1 MRPTALCPD
10 PSAWRL
16 SWIALRPN
24 RIVLHL
30 DPLRKAASCPLCG
43 TPSVRVHSHYQR
55 IPRDLP
61 WGRWPVQLVV
71 YARRFFCDEPG
82 CGRRIFSE
90 PFPGVLPRYARQT
103 ERLRLALLELAHASG
118 AEMAARVAKLLG
130 LPTSPDSLIRRQRQ
144 EEFSMPSP
152 RALGMDELSL
162 RRGSTF
168 ATLLVDLERHRPVDV
183 VEERKAQPVARWLRA
198 HPGIEV
204 VARDRAGAYA
214 LAATTATPQALQ
226 VADRFHLVRNVGD
239 ALKELVRSRRWNRPR
254 SAGEVASPPQA
265 GQVPVPAASSG
276 SRGREPQ
283 PTPTKQARW
292 EAVQQQK
299 DKGRSLKSIARE
311 LGINRK
317 TVRKYLALDRPPVYP
332 QRRPRPTRLTPYLPY
347 LRQRWDEGCH
357 NVRRLYKEIVRQG
370 FNGTERQV
378 RRALHPWRSARSQ
391 SPPER
396 PSPLHWL
403 LLCPSSKL
411 TSSQHQELEETLR
424 ANPPLALA
432 YRLKEQFHQLVA
444 RRDIDALEVWLT
456 EAAHSGLPTFKTV
469 ATTFRRDYQAVRAAL
484 TLPWSIAQCEGH
496 NTRVKLIKR
505 LGYGRAKLDLLRKRI
520 LHRMATA

>member
-1 MRPTALCPD
+1 
-10 PSAWRL
+10 
-16 SWIALRPN
+16 
-24 RIVLHL
+24 
-30 DPLRKAASCPLCG
+30 
-43 TPSVRVHSHYQR
+43 
-55 IPRDLP
+55 
-61 WGRWPVQLVV
+61 VQLVV
-71 YARRFFCDEPG
+71 YARRFFCDNPD
-82 CGRRIFSE
+82 CCRRIFSE
-90 PFPGVLPRYARQT
+90 PFPEVLPRYARHT
-103 ERLRLALLELAHASG
+103 ERLRVVLLELVHASG

-144 EEFSMPSP
+144 EEFPIPSP
-152 RALGMDELSL
+152 RALGMDEFSL

-183 VEERKAQPVARWLRA
+183 VEDRRAEPVADWLRA

-214 LAATTATPQALQ
+214 LAAATGAPQAVQ

-239 ALKELVRSRRWNRPR
+239 AVKELVRSRRWNRPIPAAEAAT
-254 SAGEVASPPQA
+254 SSQAEQAS
-265 GQVPVPAASSG
+265 VPAASMAPPNQ
-276 SRGREPQ
+276 EPQ

-299 DKGRSLKSIARE
+299 AKGRSLKAIARE

-332 QRRPRPTRLTPYLPY
+332 QRRPRPTRLTSYLPY
-347 LRQRWDEGCH
+347 LRQRWHEGCH
-357 NVRRLYKEIVRQG
+357 NVRRLYREIVGQG

-378 RRALHPWRSARSQ
+378 RRVLHPWRSTRIPS
-391 SPPER
+391 SPER

-411 TSSQHQELEETLR
+411 TSSQHMELEVTLQ

-432 YRLKEQFHQLVA
+432 YRLKEQFHQVVA
-444 RRDIDALEVWLT
+444 HRDIDALDGWLT
-456 EAAHSGLPTFKTV
+456 EAAQSDLPTFKTV
-469 ATTFRRDYQAVRAAL
+469 ARTFRRDYQAIKAAL
-484 TLPWSIAQCEGH
+484 TLPWSTAQCEGH

-520 LHRMATA
+520 VHRMATA